1 MFIRARQQRY
11 QCSCSWDRMGYPG
24 HRFPD
29 FATTTDDH
37 PLLQRDRANEFEND
51 QDPDLEPLLAGV
63 S

>member
-1 MFIRARQQRY
+1 
-11 QCSCSWDRMGYPG
+11 MGYPG